1 MNVQAGM
8 LIGILN
14 MLLGEGPC
22 EGNANHIGLPVQV
35 YAQIAVAVHC
45 AWTHLPTKGDFS
57 GSLSNIKQ
65 GPDESF
71 QEFVDRLLK
80 TAGRNFGDPHTG
92 VPFVK

>member
-1 MNVQAGM
+1 MNVQAGNANWD
-8 LIGILN
+8 LN

-35 YAQIAVAVHC
+35 YAQIAMAVHC
-45 AWTHLPTKGDFS
+45 AWTQLPTKGDSS

-80 TAGRNFGDPHTG
+80 AAGRNFGDPHTG